1 MKRSGRE
8 YEWRDGSAKV
18 TVRGNLWFHQYDRE
32 GGDAIDFMKR
42 FYNMEYSDAVLYLT
56 GGGME
61 KLCKRPEQKQDYPEL
76 ALPERNGNMR
86 RVFAYLTKQ
95 RGIDRGVVEAF
106 AHHGMIYESDK
117 HHNVVFVGYDREG
130 KPRHANLRG
139 TGRES
144 TFKGNAPNSNPAYSF
159 HWHGSSS
166 VLYLFEA
173 PIDLMSYLS
182 LYPENWRENS
192 YAAACSVSNRVLFQ
206 MLEDNKNI
214 SQVCIC
220 FDNDEPGQSAAR
232 RIDDKLFTM
241 GIKSQILVPNHKD
254 WNEDLV
260 CLKAEREVMEPC
272 QSIGHC

>member
-1 MKRSGRE
+1 
-8 YEWRDGSAKV
+8 
-18 TVRGNLWFHQYDRE
+18 
-32 GGDAIDFMKR
+32 MKR

-86 RVFAYLTKQ
+86 RVFAYLTMR

-182 LYPENWRENS
+182 LHPENWRENS
-192 YAAACSVSNRVLFQ
+192 YAAACSVSDRVLFQ
-206 MLEDNKNI
+206 MLEDNSNI

-241 GIKSQILVPNHKD
+241 GIKSQILVPNQKD

-260 CLKAEREVMEPC
+260 CLKAESEVMEPC

>member
-166 VLYLFEA
+166 ALYLFEA

-182 LYPENWRENS
+182 LHPENWRENS
-192 YAAACSVSNRVLFQ
+192 YAAACSVSDRVLFQ
-206 MLEDNKNI
+206 MLEDNSNI

-241 GIKSQILVPNHKD
+241 GIKSQILVPNQKD

-260 CLKAEREVMEPC
+260 CLKSESEVMEPC
-272 QSIGHC
+272 QSIGL